1 MSALNSCAKWPIREC
16 REVIPKETVDQ
27 IVDAAKIEE
36 VVGDFVSLKRKGG
49 SFWACC
55 PFHNE
60 KSPSFHV
67 VPARGIYKCFG
78 CGKAGN
84 AIGFLMD
91 YERLSYTEALK
102 YLADKYHIEVREK
115 EETAEEI
122 AARQKDE
129 SLHLVSDFALK
140 FFCEQLSS
148 GEGRAIGYQYFRSRG
163 LLDQTI
169 EEYGLG
175 WAPSGKNAFTEAAL
189 KEGYKKEYL
198 VETGLSSEWEDG
210 SVHDRFYERVIFPIH
225 SVSGRVIAFGGRT
238 LKSGDEAKKI
248 GKYVNSK
255 ESEIYI
261 KNKALYAIHKAK
273 NEINK
278 QDKAILVEGYL
289 DVLSMHQLGVRN
301 VVASCGTSLTEE
313 QVKLIK
319 RFTDNVTVIYDGD
332 SAGIHATLRAI
343 NLILKEGMNVKAVL
357 LPDGEDPDSYA
368 QTHTLEEVKA
378 YIASH
383 EVDFVEFKAQQQLD
397 PIGDDPLQRANLI
410 NDVADTIALIPD
422 GVKRAVYVE
431 ATARRFRVDEDLLF
445 ERIGRTR
452 EKLVFEQQRDRRRE
466 EREEENEPA
475 RRPSATAV
483 ARKKDPLVND
493 ELLAPSEEEL
503 LTFILTDG
511 TESLSFEVDSEFYD
525 PEGSQSVAEFIDT
538 ALSGDGIVFSNDAY
552 RRTYDAYFALY
563 DKGLAQDQI
572 VRELMSGEDR
582 EVADVTARCSVPK
595 YELTV
600 KNFTSALT
608 AKESWLVIYVPRAI
622 LAYHVKR
629 LQQRQETL
637 TRELSGAGIGRQ
649 LEIMAEL
656 GKLNSLMKR
665 INVKLGRIR
674 KE

>member
-1 MSALNSCAKWPIREC
+1 M
-16 REVIPKETVDQ
+16 IPKETVDQ
-27 IVDAAKIEE
+27 IVDATKIEE

-91 YERLSYTEALK
+91 YERLSYSEALK
-102 YLADKYHIEVREK
+102 YLANKYHIEVREK

-140 FFCEQLSS
+140 YFQEQLSS
-148 GEGRAIGYQYFRSRG
+148 GEGRTIGYQYFRSRG

-169 EEYGLG
+169 VDYGLG

-189 KEGYKKEYL
+189 SAGYKKEYL
-198 VETGLSSEWEDG
+198 VETGLCSEWEDG
-210 SVHDRFYERVIFPIH
+210 SLHDRFYERVIFPIH

-261 KNKALYAIHKAK
+261 KNKALYAIHQAK

-289 DVLSMHQLGVRN
+289 DVLSMHQLGVKN

-313 QVKLIK
+313 QVRLIK

-368 QTHTLEEVKA
+368 QTHTLEDVKA

-397 PIGDDPLQRANLI
+397 PVGDDPLQRANLI
-410 NDVADTIALIPD
+410 NDIADTIALIPD

-431 ATARRFRVDEDLLF
+431 ATARRFRVDEDLLLG
-445 ERIGRTR
+445 RISRTR
-452 EKLVFEQQRDRRRE
+452 EKIVFEQQRDRRRE
-466 EREEENEPA
+466 EREENEPVQQ
-475 RRPSATAV
+475 RPSARAE
-483 ARKKDPLVND
+483 ARKKKDPLVND

-511 TESLSFEVDSEFYD
+511 TTTLPFEADSEFYD
-525 PEGSQSVAEFIDT
+525 PEGSQNVAEFIYS
-538 ALSGDGIVFSNDAY
+538 ALSSDGIVFSNDAF
-552 RRTYDAYFALY
+552 RRAYDAYFVYY
-563 DKGLAQDQI
+563 DQGMAQEQI

-582 EVADVTARCSVPK
+582 EVADVAARCSVPK

-600 KNFTSALT
+600 KNFSSALT
-608 AKESWLVIYVPRAI
+608 AKGSWLVIYVPKAI
-622 LAYHVKR
+622 LAYHLKR
-629 LQQRQETL
+629 LQQRQDNL
-637 TRELSGAGIGRQ
+637 AKELAGAGVQRQ
-649 LEIMAEL
+649 IEIMAEL
-656 GKLNSLMKR
+656 GKLNSLVKR

>member
-1 MSALNSCAKWPIREC
+1 M
-16 REVIPKETVDQ
+16 IPKETVDQ
-27 IVDAAKIEE
+27 IVDATKIEE

-91 YERLSYTEALK
+91 YERLSYSEALK
-102 YLADKYHIEVREK
+102 YLANKYHIEVREK

-140 FFCEQLSS
+140 FFQEQLSS

-169 EEYGLG
+169 IDYGLG
-175 WAPSGKNAFTEAAL
+175 WAPSGKNAFTEAATSG
-189 KEGYKKEYL
+189 GYKKEYL
-198 VETGLSSEWEDG
+198 VDTGLCSEWEDG
-210 SVHDRFYERVIFPIH
+210 SLHDRFYERVIFPIH

-261 KNKALYAIHKAK
+261 KNKALYAIHQAK
-273 NEINK
+273 NEINR

-289 DVLSMHQLGVRN
+289 DVLSMHQLGVKN

-313 QVKLIK
+313 QVRLIK

-343 NLILKEGMNVKAVL
+343 NLILQEGMNVKAVL

-368 QTHTLEEVKA
+368 QTHTLEEVKS
-378 YIASH
+378 YIATH

-397 PIGDDPLQRANLI
+397 PVGDDPLQRANLI
-410 NDVADTIALIPD
+410 NDIADTIALIPD

-431 ATARRFRVDEDLLF
+431 ATSRRFRVDEDLLLG
-445 ERIGRTR
+445 RISRTR
-452 EKLVFEQQRDRRRE
+452 EKIIFEQQRDRRRE
-466 EREEENEPA
+466 EREENEPLPQ
-475 RRPSATAV
+475 RPSARAE
-483 ARKKDPLVND
+483 ARKKKDPLVND

-511 TESLSFEVDSEFYD
+511 TTTLPFEADSEFYD
-525 PEGSQSVAEFIDT
+525 PEGTQNVAEFIYA
-538 ALSGDGIVFSNDAY
+538 ALSADGIVFSNDAF
-552 RRTYDAYFALY
+552 RRTFDAYFVYY
-563 DKGLAQDQI
+563 DKGMAQEQI

-582 EVADVTARCSVPK
+582 EVADVAARCSVPK

-600 KNFTSALT
+600 SNFSSALT
-608 AKESWLVIYVPRAI
+608 AKGSWLVIYVPKAI
-622 LAYHVKR
+622 LAYHLKR
-629 LQQRQETL
+629 LQQRQENL
-637 TRELSGAGIGRQ
+637 SKELAGAGIQRQ
-649 LEIMAEL
+649 IEIMSEM
-656 GKLNSLMKR
+656 GKLNSLIKR
-665 INVKLGRIR
+665 INIKLGRIR
-674 KE
+674 K

>member
-1 MSALNSCAKWPIREC
+1 M
-16 REVIPKETVDQ
+16 IPKETIDQ
-27 IVDAAKIEE
+27 ILDATKIEE

-49 SFWACC
+49 SYWACC

-78 CGKAGN
+78 CGKAGS
-84 AIGFLMD
+84 AVGFLMD
-91 YERLSYTEALK
+91 YERLSYSEALK
-102 YLADKYHIEVREK
+102 YLANKYHIEVREK

-129 SLHLVSDFALK
+129 SLHLVSDFALE
-140 FFCEQLSS
+140 FFRNQLAS

-163 LLDQTI
+163 LLDDTI
-169 EEYGLG
+169 STYGLG
-175 WAPSGKNAFTEAAL
+175 WAPSGKNALTEAAL

-198 VETGLSSEWEDG
+198 VETGLCSEWEDG

-238 LKSGDEAKKI
+238 LKSGEEAKKL

-261 KNKALYAIHKAK
+261 KNKALYAIHVAK
-273 NEINK
+273 NEIARL
-278 QDKAILVEGYL
+278 DKVILVEGYL
-289 DVLSMHQLGVRN
+289 DVLSMHQLGLKN

-313 QVKLIK
+313 QVRLLK

-368 QTHTLEEVKA
+368 QTHTLDEVKA
-378 YIASH
+378 YISGH
-383 EVDFVEFKAQQQLD
+383 EVDFVEFKARQQLD
-397 PIGDDPLQRANLI
+397 PVANDPLERANLI
-410 NDVADTIALIPD
+410 NDIADTIALIPD
-422 GVKRAVYVE
+422 GVKRAMYVE
-431 ATARRFRVDEDLLF
+431 ATAGRFRVDEDLLLN
-445 ERIGRTR
+445 RIGRTR
-452 EKLVFEQQRDRRRE
+452 EKLVAEMQRERHREDRRE
-466 EREEENEPA
+466 EYEPA
-475 RRPSATAV
+475 RPSARV
-483 ARKKDPLVND
+483 VSRKQDPLVND
-493 ELLAPSEEEL
+493 PLLAPSEEEL

-511 TESLSFEVDSEFYD
+511 TTALSFESDSEFYD
-525 PEGSQSVAEFIDT
+525 PDGSQNVAEFIDT
-538 ALSGDGIVFSNDAY
+538 ALSGDGIVFSNDSF
-552 RRTYDAYFALY
+552 RRTYDAYFSYY
-563 DKGLAQDQI
+563 DRGMAQDQI
-572 VRELMSGEDR
+572 LRELLSGEDR
-582 EVADVTARCSVPK
+582 EVAAVAARCSEPK

-600 KNFTSALT
+600 KNFSSALT
-608 AKESWLVIYVPRAI
+608 AKGSWLVIYVPRAI
-622 LAYHVKR
+622 LAYHIKR
-629 LQQRQETL
+629 LQQRQENL
-637 TRELSGAGIGRQ
+637 TKELAGATVERQ

-656 GKLNSLMKR
+656 GKLNSLVKR